1 MTAIV
6 LNYSTSLFESLLKLL
21 KNFFAAIAIGWMNGR
36 QKAANARVAHFLA
49 TTEFKREDEFF
60 IRNKLDEG
68 WDIHRIGEELK

>member
-21 KNFFAAIAIGWMNGR
+21 KNLLAAIAIGWVNGR
-36 QKAANARVAHFLA
+36 QRSANAHVARFLA
-49 TTEFKREDEFF
+49 STEFKREDEFF

-68 WDIHRIGEELK
+68 WDINRIAEELK